1 MKLFDIL
8 AGKVVIHNDAL
19 GIPAFKKVWDTDKAD
34 KEMAT
39 KYITYIVLK
48 NKYDSPYVKSMSPED
63 IEPRLKKEL
72 FDDANYKLP
81 VEVIEAEQAYINFNE
96 TLILGLLKNA
106 RLKLDSVSRYYAE
119 SLQDELDDKKVQLI
133 LAGMEKLGNTIKSL
147 DALESAVRSEEL
159 VNNRIRGGAEVNPYE
174 LLNRQAVR

>member
-19 GIPAFKKVWDTDKAD
+19 GIPAFKKVWDADKAD

-96 TLILGLLKNA
+96 TLILG
-106 RLKLDSVSRYYAE
+106 
-119 SLQDELDDKKVQLI
+119 
-133 LAGMEKLGNTIKSL
+133 
-147 DALESAVRSEEL
+147 
-159 VNNRIRGGAEVNPYE
+159 
-174 LLNRQAVR
+174 